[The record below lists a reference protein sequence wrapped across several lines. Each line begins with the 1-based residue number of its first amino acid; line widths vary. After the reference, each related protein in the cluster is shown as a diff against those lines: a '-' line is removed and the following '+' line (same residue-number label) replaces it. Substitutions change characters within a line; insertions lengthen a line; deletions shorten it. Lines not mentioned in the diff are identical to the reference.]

1 MRSIL
6 QGFAAL
12 LALGLVGC
20 TVTSNPNAYDVEA
33 VEAAKL
39 RTPQRIAFKNYYA
52 TPTVAQLSRGFEV
65 DTQQITETAISML
78 RRAVEKQG
86 ITVAPEAEKTL
97 VLRVQNV
104 SAGQQNVMSPMTKA
118 GLALDVAYGD
128 GTNSTVLG
136 GNVGY
141 GHQKAIDGAVLFALN
156 KLMQDG
162 AFLAYMNK

>member
-1 MRSIL
+1 MRTIL
-6 QGFAAL
+6 QGLATL
-12 LALGLVGC
+12 VALGLVGC
-20 TVTSNPNAYDVEA
+20 AVTSNPEAYDVEGVQGA
-33 VEAAKL
+33 QL
-39 RTPQRIAFKNYYA
+39 RAPQRVALKNSYMVA
-52 TPTVAQLSRGFEV
+52 TVVPLARGFEV
-65 DTQQITETAISML
+65 DAQQVTETAISML

-86 ITVAPEAEKTL
+86 ITLAPEAEKTL

-104 SAGQQNVMSPMTKA
+104 SAGQQNFMSPMTKA

-128 GTNSTVLG
+128 GTTSTVLG